1 MDRQPD
7 FSLNTVLVCNWAL
20 LAAMPLAAAMAYS
33 GRIAVAVLIGAVIAN
48 ASFILLKKDLT
59 QVMKGPM
66 QAVKVR
72 FFIKY
77 YMRLSVLAVMLYFLV
92 RYGQVHVVGLLVGL
106 SSVVVG
112 IVVAAVSQAKD
123 IYFSGKEAL

>member
-1 MDRQPD
+1 MDREPE
-7 FSLNTVLVCNWAL
+7 FSLSTVLVCNWVL
-20 LAAMPLAAAMAYS
+20 LVAMPIAAAMAYS
-33 GRIAVAVLIGAVIAN
+33 GRIAVAVLVGAGIAN

-59 QVMKGPM
+59 QVMKGPL

-77 YMRLSVLAVMLYFLV
+77 YMRLSVLAIMLYYLV

-112 IVVAAVSQAKD
+112 IVLAAASQAKN

>member
-1 MDRQPD
+1 MDRQLD
-7 FSLNTVLVCNWAL
+7 FSLMTVQVCNWAL
-20 LAAMPLAAAMAYS
+20 LVTMTIAAAMTFSA
-33 GRIAVAVLIGAVIAN
+33 RIAVAVLIGSVIAN
-48 ASFILLKKDLT
+48 VSFTLLKKDLT
-59 QVMKGPM
+59 QVMKGPL

-92 RYGQVHVVGLLVGL
+92 RYGQIHVVGLLVGL

-112 IVVAAVSQAKD
+112 IVVAAASQAKG

>member
-1 MDRQPD
+1 MDRQPE
-7 FSLNTVLVCNWAL
+7 FSLTTVQVCNWLL
-20 LAAMPLAAAMAYS
+20 LAAMPLAAGMVLSWRVAA
-33 GRIAVAVLIGAVIAN
+33 AVLIGAAIAN
-48 ASFILLKKDLT
+48 ASFLLLKKDLT
-59 QVMKGPM
+59 QVMKGPL

-77 YMRLSVLAVMLYFLV
+77 YMRLSALAIMLYFLV

-106 SSVVVG
+106 STVVVG
-112 IVVAAVSQAKD
+112 IVIAAASQAKN